1 MVTKEVPYSK
11 GVNHVCRRANPF
23 LGQEYAYCLWSDKM
37 KLLEQEAELEESH
50 FLEQKEIQLLRQE
63 GRNGLEI
70 SQLDELLV
78 EFSCHSAAW
87 N

>member
-1 MVTKEVPYSK
+1 
-11 GVNHVCRRANPF
+11 
-23 LGQEYAYCLWSDKM
+23 M
-37 KLLEQEAELEESH
+37 KLLEQGAELEEGH